1 MTLPLKRSLPALAYF
16 DSSVME
22 AEWEKLW
29 FKQWLYVCRRS
40 DLSESGQYKVI
51 EIGGQQVLLTQNKLG
66 ELKAFYKLN
75 LLPGESKTVN
85 LSLDKTSFS
94 FFDNQINKWI
104 VEPGKFEIM
113 IGSSSKD
120 IRLKQIINFIN

>member
-1 MTLPLKRSLPALAYF
+1 MEVSSLKN
-16 DSSVME
+16 ME
-22 AEWEKLW
+22 LKFIIKNVGKTQGQEVV
-29 FKQWLYVCRRS
+29 QCYVR
-40 DLSESGQYKVI
+40 DVESRLERPIK
-51 EIGGQQVLLTQNKLG
+51 

-75 LLPGESKTVN
+75 LLPGESKIVN

-94 FFDNQINKWI
+94 FFDDQINKWI